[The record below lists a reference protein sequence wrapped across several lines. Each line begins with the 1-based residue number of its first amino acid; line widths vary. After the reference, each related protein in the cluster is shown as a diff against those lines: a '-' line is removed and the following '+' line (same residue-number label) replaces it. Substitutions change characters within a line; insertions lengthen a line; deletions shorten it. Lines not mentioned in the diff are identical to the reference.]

1 MLQDVR
7 KAAGYATANDAA
19 DALGLTKSTY
29 WRYERQPDKIPMSA
43 AIELA
48 GFFGCSLDAVVGREE
63 AGAPSPGGDVGRRFA
78 ALTPDQQGYVL
89 AALEYAEKRD
99 AAIRS
104 SRTSAEAARKAWEE
118 SRLLKLEAQF
128 ALALEEQGEG
138 DLALFGDPEEVRG
151 RFEEYVAQRAS
162 AATSNPDRAKEVV
175 EEVMDAYDRVH
186 PEEGGIVEYAM
197 VDL

>member
-7 KAAGYATANDAA
+7 IAAGYATSHDAA
-19 DALGLTKSTY
+19 TALGLTKSTY
-29 WRYERQPDKIPMSA
+29 SRYECQPDKIPMPT
-43 AIELA
+43 AIKLA
-48 GFFGCSLDAVVGREE
+48 DFFDCSLEAIVGL
-63 AGAPSPGGDVGRRFA
+63 GARHKASPGGEVGRRFD
-78 ALTPDQQGYVL
+78 ALSPDQQGYVL
-89 AALEYAEKRD
+89 AALEYAEERD

-138 DLALFGDPEEVRG
+138 DLALFGNPEEVRG

-162 AATSNPDRAKEVV
+162 AATSSPDRAKEVV